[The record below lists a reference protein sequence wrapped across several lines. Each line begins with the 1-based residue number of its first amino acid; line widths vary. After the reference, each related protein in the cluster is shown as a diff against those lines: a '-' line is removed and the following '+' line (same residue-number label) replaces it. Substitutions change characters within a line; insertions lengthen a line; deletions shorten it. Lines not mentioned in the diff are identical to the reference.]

1 MNKADEL
8 YAAIKS
14 AHNYVQKIGKPQL
27 HFRDASVG
35 KIHSIKVQTEINHQ
49 ESQGETNYWTD
60 RVFDK
65 YLAMSIESNFKSL
78 SDAALI
84 LMKNEADQLLMEEKQ
99 GLLERLDKIKEIEH
113 KESVLV

>member
-27 HFRDASVG
+27 HFRDTSVG

-84 LMKNEADQLLMEEKQ
+84 LMKNEADQLLVEEKQ
-99 GLLERLDKIKEIEH
+99 GLLDRLDKIKEIEY
-113 KESVLV
+113 KEIG